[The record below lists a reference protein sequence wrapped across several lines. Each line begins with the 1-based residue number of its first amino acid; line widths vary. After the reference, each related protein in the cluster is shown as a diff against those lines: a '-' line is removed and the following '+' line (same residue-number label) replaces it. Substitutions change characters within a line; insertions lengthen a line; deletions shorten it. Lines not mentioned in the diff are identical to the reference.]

1 MNGDNSLPNVIYVGS
16 GGEPHRPPEIILAE
30 VVPESE
36 QRARPVR
43 SGRRWRLPLLLFVA
57 TCLSTVY
64 VGSIVYDPFAGYSH
78 VLSRGL
84 MYGVAIITI
93 LSCHEAGHFI
103 QTRRYRVPASFPFF
117 LPMPISP
124 IGTMGAVIAMDSR
137 ISDRRALFDIGISG
151 PLAGLAPTL
160 ICCVVGIQLS
170 NVVPHRHG
178 LFDIGYPLIFD
189 GMAWMTFGTIPE
201 GMMLKLHPI
210 AMAGWVGLLITA
222 LTLMPIGHLDGGHI
236 LYGLLRSR
244 AHAVAGILLF
254 SAMVA
259 VLWFEL
265 YGWSLMM
272 CLLILMGPKHPPTA
286 NDDAPLGG
294 LRIALGWLTLAFV
307 PIGFTPFPFV

>member
-1 MNGDNSLPNVIYVGS
+1 MNGDNSLPDVIYVGS

-30 VVPESE
+30 VVPEPG

-57 TCLSTVY
+57 TCLSTVF
-64 VGSIVYDPFAGYSH
+64 VGGW
-78 VLSRGL
+78 

-117 LPMPISP
+117 LPMPIPP
-124 IGTMGAVIAMDSR
+124 IGTMGAVIAMDPR
-137 ISDRRALFDIGISG
+137 ISDRRALFDIGITG
-151 PLAGLAPTL
+151 PLAGLVPTL
-160 ICCVVGIQLS
+160 ICCLVGIQLS
-170 NVVPHRHG
+170 G
-178 LFDIGYPLIFD
+178 LEPGATYIGFPKIFEA
-189 GMAWMTFGTIPE
+189 MTWMTFGTIPP
-201 GMMLKLHPI
+201 GMRLDLHPI

-222 LTLMPIGHLDGGHI
+222 LNLMPIGQLDGGHI

-244 AHAVAGILLF
+244 AHAVASILLF
-254 SAMVA
+254 SAMGA
-259 VLWFEL
+259 VLVFQL

-286 NDDAPLGG
+286 DDNVPLGG
-294 LRIALGWLTLAFV
+294 FRVALGWLTLAFV